1 MMNRRRIN
9 RAAGWDSS
17 PYESSGSSDASH
29 PTTNK
34 YMNQTESQFCS
45 LEAHRSTHRNRML
58 MYGFVVSIIGLP
70 VGILLRLPVVWGLAI
85 VGIVIGGIKILLR
98 RSGG

>member
-1 MMNRRRIN
+1 
-9 RAAGWDSS
+9 
-17 PYESSGSSDASH
+17 
-29 PTTNK
+29 
-34 YMNQTESQFCS
+34 MNQTESQFRS
-45 LEAHRSTHRNRML
+45 LAAHRSTDRNRML

-98 RSGG
+98 RSDG

>member
-1 MMNRRRIN
+1 
-9 RAAGWDSS
+9 
-17 PYESSGSSDASH
+17 
-29 PTTNK
+29 
-34 YMNQTESQFCS
+34 
-45 LEAHRSTHRNRML
+45 

-98 RSGG
+98 RSDG